1 MSKYWIKRAEAAI
14 RQYVLKRAENN
25 DIFAEYH
32 RRSANPA
39 EWKRQAEVARARE
52 MKDWKRALMAAT
64 DPERPR
70 RGELW
75 RFYVSML
82 YDNHLSSTIDNRVLP
97 VKCAPFK
104 LVDDAGNEDTAAHK
118 LLEKPWYLDL
128 AECVSRH
135 TFEGTK
141 LLEMIELN
149 ENLELARVTEIP
161 PTNFIP
167 QDGVILREESDETGV
182 SYKEGVYRDY
192 YVQVGGDWALGM
204 LNQMA
209 LIVIAKKL
217 GLGAW
222 MNFIDRFGVPPIF
235 AVTDRLDAARRDELF
250 AMLESFQ
257 MNQFA
262 VLQGNE
268 KIEVPSNY
276 NIDAHNTFK
285 SLITDVANSE
295 MSKRILGSTGM
306 TDEKSFVGSAEV
318 GERLFQY
325 RIQVDKLMFQY
336 YFNEEVKPRLVK
348 LSPVYAPLEKLTFV
362 YDESE
367 NMTVKEVIEAIAK
380 LAGFFEFDV
389 AELAK
394 VTGLPI
400 TAVKSYVSGQLAPA
414 DKKQTVPEEKEKPA
428 PEGSPEN
435 ETEGK
440 GQKKKIS
447 RSDPDGAMALA
458 GVIAV
463 QAAAWDT
470 AIEKVARQLFRG
482 EIQPADLDRD
492 CVLKTYAELNKTA
505 AAAWGKEYFE
515 HPVARR
521 MRDNLMKFAGAKAYQ
536 MLEAFREARGRN
548 MSEGVFVELAQDR
561 AKRYNGAWLD
571 TEKRNTANAA
581 SAARNWQGYVA
592 DMKTYRNLKY
602 RTMGDAEVRSSHRAL
617 EGMIL
622 PKGHPGW
629 ATLAPPNGQ
638 GCRCWLEE
646 TNEGATEEVQI
657 EIEPQFRHNPGADGM
672 VFNGEASYFRFPN
685 KDIRL
690 QVHDNSER
698 MKFYAPYG
706 KTEKAGTN
714 HVYVSDFADAADL
727 EVNLAVAR
735 QVAREIGKDVYIRPH
750 IQVEGQK
757 NPELAIGT
765 EGVHGDVKN
774 YRAQVKG
781 REVSLKSFVKNGL
794 QAANRQGCT
803 YAVLNLA
810 DERITNIEQLPRIL
824 GGELKGINRNI
835 RQVIIIQGEKVV
847 KVSRREVE
855 QGKFKGLESLT

>member
-1 MSKYWIKRAEAAI
+1 
-14 RQYVLKRAENN
+14 
-25 DIFAEYH
+25 
-32 RRSANPA
+32 
-39 EWKRQAEVARARE
+39 
-52 MKDWKRALMAAT
+52 
-64 DPERPR
+64 
-70 RGELW
+70 
-75 RFYVSML
+75 
-82 YDNHLSSTIDNRVLP
+82 
-97 VKCAPFK
+97 
-104 LVDDAGNEDTAAHK
+104 
-118 LLEKPWYLDL
+118 
-128 AECVSRH
+128 
-135 TFEGTK
+135 
-141 LLEMIELN
+141 
-149 ENLELARVTEIP
+149 
-161 PTNFIP
+161 
-167 QDGVILREESDETGV
+167 
-182 SYKEGVYRDY
+182 
-192 YVQVGGDWALGM
+192 
-204 LNQMA
+204 
-209 LIVIAKKL
+209 
-217 GLGAW
+217 
-222 MNFIDRFGVPPIF
+222 
-235 AVTDRLDAARRDELF
+235 
-250 AMLESFQ
+250 
-257 MNQFA
+257 
-262 VLQGNE
+262 
-268 KIEVPSNY
+268 
-276 NIDAHNTFK
+276 
-285 SLITDVANSE
+285 
-295 MSKRILGSTGM
+295 
-306 TDEKSFVGSAEV
+306 
-318 GERLFQY
+318 
-325 RIQVDKLMFQY
+325 
-336 YFNEEVKPRLVK
+336 
-348 LSPVYAPLEKLTFV
+348 
-362 YDESE
+362 
-367 NMTVKEVIEAIAK
+367 
-380 LAGFFEFDV
+380 
-389 AELAK
+389 
-394 VTGLPI
+394 
-400 TAVKSYVSGQLAPA
+400 
-414 DKKQTVPEEKEKPA
+414 
-428 PEGSPEN
+428 
-435 ETEGK
+435 
-440 GQKKKIS
+440 
-447 RSDPDGAMALA
+447 
-458 GVIAV
+458 
-463 QAAAWDT
+463 
-470 AIEKVARQLFRG
+470 
-482 EIQPADLDRD
+482 
-492 CVLKTYAELNKTA
+492 
-505 AAAWGKEYFE
+505 
-515 HPVARR
+515 
-521 MRDNLMKFAGAKAYQ
+521 
-536 MLEAFREARGRN
+536 